1 MLDTTFEEET
11 ETDLFGEQV
20 VLCGGLVE
28 LIRNGYETLVEA
40 GYQPESAYFETLH
53 EVKLIVDLIYEGGIA
68 AMNYSISDTAEYGEM
83 SRGPRVITPQ
93 TKAEMKK
100 ILGEIQSGEFAREW
114 IAENENGRP
123 NFDRMREAAA
133 AAPDREGRRRAA
145 LDDAVDR
152 GRQAARPGRLRRLTA
167 GSDRASVRPEPTNR
181 AGSDRRD
188 VIIGPT
194 PQFGPPVTDTVM
206 WRMWARRA

>member
-1 MLDTTFEEET
+1 MRRTYDEGGGVPCLVAVANDATGKAKQIALAYAKAIGGTRAGVLDTTFEEET

-83 SRGPRVITPQ
+83 SRGPRVVTPQ

-100 ILGEIQSGEFAREW
+100 ILGEIQCGDVRQ
-114 IAENENGRP
+114 G
-123 NFDRMREAAA
+123 
-133 AAPDREGRRRAA
+133 
-145 LDDAVDR
+145 VDR
-152 GRQAARPGRLRRLTA
+152 RERERPPELRPDARADARSTRSRRSAPSCGR
-167 GSDRASVRPEPTNR
+167 
-181 AGSDRRD
+181 
-188 VIIGPT
+188 
-194 PQFGPPVTDTVM
+194 
-206 WRMWARRA
+206 